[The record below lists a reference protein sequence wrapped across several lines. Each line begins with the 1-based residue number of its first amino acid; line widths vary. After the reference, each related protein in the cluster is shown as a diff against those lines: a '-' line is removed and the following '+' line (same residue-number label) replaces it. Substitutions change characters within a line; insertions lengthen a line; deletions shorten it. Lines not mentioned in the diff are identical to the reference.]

1 MRPPRRPRAAA
12 MNGRLATVRAIAALT
27 IFVLAVCSGTFRPA
41 HAQGVQLLKVD
52 VSVVA
57 SGYRASKLIGAN
69 VKNDKGEKIGAIDD
83 IIIDK
88 QKALFAV
95 LEVGG
100 FLGIGGRRVAVP
112 YDQLVFDDTGTNIT
126 LPGATKEQ
134 LQGLQEFKY
143 RTS

>member
-1 MRPPRRPRAAA
+1 MTWNSELMRNQTARRPCAAA

-69 VKNDKGEKIGAIDD
+69 VKNDK
-83 IIIDK
+83 
-88 QKALFAV
+88 
-95 LEVGG
+95 
-100 FLGIGGRRVAVP
+100 
-112 YDQLVFDDTGTNIT
+112 
-126 LPGATKEQ
+126 
-134 LQGLQEFKY
+134 
-143 RTS
+143 